1 MERYDSIIIGGGIA
15 GITAAIYLKHA
26 NKKVLLIEK
35 SAMGGTLNKIS
46 KIENYPGFKMI
57 TGPDL
62 AYNLYEQVKENEIE
76 ILLDTVIGIENKDDV
91 NVIKLKGKELIS
103 KYLILATGREAR
115 KLNLENEDRLLGRGI
130 SYCALCDGPF
140 YRNKNVCV
148 IGAGDSALLEALY
161 LSNIC
166 SHVTIINKYAKFKG
180 KESLLEDVLNK
191 ENITILYESKTK
203 SLNMEDNILKSI
215 TYVKAEKEIELETSG
230 VFVYI
235 GSTPNI
241 LTIENLE
248 LDGNYIKVDEKMQ
261 TSINNI
267 YAIGDVI
274 KKDIYQLTNAA
285 SEGMI
290 AATEIIKKL
299 NKENKE

>member
-1 MERYDSIIIGGGIA
+1 MVQ
-15 GITAAIYLKHA
+15 T
-26 NKKVLLIEK
+26 
-35 SAMGGTLNKIS
+35 
-46 KIENYPGFKMI
+46 
-57 TGPDL
+57 
-62 AYNLYEQVKENEIE
+62 
-76 ILLDTVIGIENKDDV
+76 
-91 NVIKLKGKELIS
+91 KG
-103 KYLILATGREAR
+103 
-115 KLNLENEDRLLGRGI
+115 
-130 SYCALCDGPF
+130 
-140 YRNKNVCV
+140 
-148 IGAGDSALLEALY
+148 
-161 LSNIC
+161 
-166 SHVTIINKYAKFKG
+166 
-180 KESLLEDVLNK
+180 
-191 ENITILYESKTK
+191 
-203 SLNMEDNILKSI
+203 
-215 TYVKAEKEIELETSG
+215 EIELETSG

-248 LDGNYIKVDEKMQ
+248 LDGNYIKVDEKMR